1 MGNESR
7 TEIRDLAVKIING
20 KKEKENGE
28 IRKIRFIILESG
40 ESSEENIIEVF
51 FLHVLAIF
59 IEIMESYYKLDR
71 YEIDDNFEILEI
83 KIAKYESAKYRTFA
97 NIVIKVGEK
106 KNKEKEIKEV
116 EVECFLGK
124 AVGFSDR
131 KNVKI
136 LFKSGFVADEMD
148 MDMDVYFQE
157 GIPQN
162 PPLDIQ
168 KCQKL
173 YEKVIETTDKLERA
187 DELKT
192 YKKFSS
198 LNEILSKFEILK
210 ERYDASIK
218 VLLNQYN
225 VLRSEITQSI
235 YLEQAAIIV
244 LYTFLGVAVAYLLGK
259 GIEGTLDF
267 SKITNESDLSKIV
280 PFLAALTFAQ
290 VIVCGIGSLFLREQA
305 RNRRACSFQKAIEY
319 IINRKIGE
327 TGIYWENYITSPLI
341 EKKIGFWDHFNPD
354 IPINREYYKNRL
366 LGIGL
371 PIALPNLFV
380 TVSMLYLVYA
390 SLHIGL
396 PIALPNPLIT
406 VSMLYLIH
414 AKPGNVALAFY
425 VFLIISSFITI
436 WACLIMRKS
445 FFPLKEEFVPSRKE
459 VLHWIEKEN
468 RKLL

>member
-7 TEIRDLAVKIING
+7 SKIRDLAVKIING

-28 IRKIRFIILESG
+28 IKKMRFTVLESG
-40 ESSEENIIEVF
+40 ESSEENIIEIF
-51 FLHVLAIF
+51 FLYVLALF
-59 IEIMESYYKLDR
+59 TNTMELYYNLDR
-71 YEIDDNFEILEI
+71 YEIDDDFEILEM
-83 KIAKYESAKYRTFA
+83 KTAKYESAKYRTFA

-106 KNKEKEIKEV
+106 KVKEV
-116 EVECFLGK
+116 EVESFLGK
-124 AVGFSDR
+124 AVGLSDK
-131 KNVKI
+131 KNVEI
-136 LFKSGFVADEMD
+136 LFENGFVTDDMGMD
-148 MDMDVYFQE
+148 MDIYFQE
-157 GIPQN
+157 GIPIN

-168 KCQKL
+168 KCKKL
-173 YEKVIETTDKLERA
+173 YEKVIETADKLEKA
-187 DELKT
+187 GELKT

-198 LNEILSKFEILK
+198 LNKILSKFEISN
-210 ERYDASIK
+210 ERYKASIK

-244 LYTFLGVAVAYLLGK
+244 LYTFLGVAVAYLLRK
-259 GIEGTLDF
+259 EIEGTPDLF
-267 SKITNESDLSKIV
+267 EITHERDLSRII

-341 EKKIGFWDHFNPD
+341 EKKIGFWNHFKPD

-380 TVSMLYLVYA
+380 TVSMLYMVYA

-406 VSMLYLIH
+406 VSMLYLVH
-414 AKPGNVALAFY
+414 ASPGNVALAFY

-445 FFPLKEEFVPSRKE
+445 CFPLKEEFVPSRE
-459 VLHWIEKEN
+459 EALHWIEKEN